1 MPQPTITAVEIYKL
15 TVPGKPYRIALGL
28 ISSADNLL
36 VRIRASSGL
45 YGMGEAAPILT
56 ITGETQAAGY
66 EAAALLAR
74 LLIGK
79 EALAVEARLA
89 ELNAALHG
97 NHTVK
102 SAFDMALYDLL
113 GKHAGLPLYA
123 LLGGEKRPIVT
134 DLTVGIDSPE
144 AMAREALAATAQGF
158 SAVKVKLGS
167 GWPEDV
173 ARLRAIRDAL
183 GPDVPLRIDANQGWD
198 APAAIAALN
207 AMAPL
212 RVEYCEQPVAA
223 WDVEGLR
230 IVRQRSPIPIT
241 ADEALM
247 DHHDAF
253 RLACRGA
260 CDYFNIKLSKAG
272 GIAAALRIDAIGE
285 AAGIRC
291 MIGSMTETRLGL
303 SAAAHLAAARPNIAF
318 ANLDTNFFHL
328 EDPVV
333 GGITFEGGNIILPD
347 APGHGADIRPEALAR
362 LERVSVGG

>member
-1 MPQPTITAVEIYKL
+1 MSHPTITTIDIYKL
-15 TVPGKPYRIALGL
+15 TVPSKPYRISLGV
-28 ISSADNLL
+28 IDSADNLL
-36 VRIRASSGL
+36 VRIQTSSGL
-45 YGMGEAAPILT
+45 YGLGEAAPIAA
-56 ITGETQAAGY
+56 IAGETQATCY
-66 EAAALLAR
+66 AASGLLAR

-89 ELNAALHG
+89 ELDAALHG

-123 LLGGEKRPIVT
+123 LLGGERRPIVT
-134 DLTVGIDSPE
+134 DLTIGIDSPE
-144 AMAREALAATAQGF
+144 AMAREALAATVQGF
-158 SAVKVKLGS
+158 PAVKAKLGS
-167 GWPEDV
+167 GWAADV
-173 ARLRAIRDAL
+173 ARMRAVRGAL

-198 APAAIAALN
+198 VPAAIAALN

-212 RVEYCEQPVAA
+212 GIEYCEQPVAA
-223 WDVEGLR
+223 WDVEGLAA
-230 IVRQRSPIPIT
+230 VRQRSPIPIT

-253 RLACRGA
+253 RLACRAA
-260 CDYFNIKLSKAG
+260 CDYFNIKLAKAG
-272 GIAAALRIDAIGE
+272 GIAHALKINAIGE

-328 EDPVV
+328 EDPVT
-333 GGITFEGGNIILPD
+333 GGIAFERGVISLPD
-347 APGHGADIRPEALAR
+347 APGHGADIGQEVLAR
-362 LERVSVGG
+362 LEGICVR